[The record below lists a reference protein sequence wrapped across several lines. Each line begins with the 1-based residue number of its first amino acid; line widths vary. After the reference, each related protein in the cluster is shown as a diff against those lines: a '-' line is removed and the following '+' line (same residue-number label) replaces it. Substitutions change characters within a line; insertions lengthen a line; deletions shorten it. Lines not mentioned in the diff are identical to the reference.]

1 MAAEGSA
8 IDCIRTMRARIA
20 PSPRIYVPGCSGEP
34 LVLADA
40 LRQEPALA
48 AAVTFF
54 GVWIPG
60 VNRTDYAAFH
70 DDARNDSIFVAPEF
84 RKSLE
89 AGKARFRP
97 LTYSQAWR
105 WLGDTPVDA
114 AFVQTSA
121 PDAKGFVTPG
131 LSSDFSP
138 AILARRDVLKIAH
151 VNALMPAP
159 VAGPIFPLEHFDLT
173 VYVEHPILT
182 YEPPPPHA
190 VFSEI
195 ARNVARLVRD
205 GDTLQFGLGNVQLA
219 MPAALSGKKEL
230 QIHSG
235 MVSDPVLAALD
246 AGVIAKDPGTVTTG
260 VALGTE
266 RLYSR
271 VARDPRFRFE
281 PVGFTHD
288 IRTLAAIDNF
298 VAINSAIEVD
308 LFGQANAE
316 FQDGRQVSGGGGL
329 VDFLRGAAVS
339 KGGRPI
345 IALASAAKGGTVSR
359 IVPKLDAPA
368 VSVARTDTGF
378 VVTEYGVADLRGA
391 DIEERALALIAVAHP
406 AHRRNLAR
414 AWSKISGAL

>member
-1 MAAEGSA
+1 
-8 IDCIRTMRARIA
+8 
-20 PSPRIYVPGCSGEP
+20 
-34 LVLADA
+34 VLAEA
-40 LRQEPALA
+40 LRQAPALA
-48 AAVTFF
+48 AAATFL

-70 DDARNDSIFVAPEF
+70 AGARSDSIFLAPEF
-84 RKSLE
+84 RKSFE
-89 AGKARFRP
+89 AGKAHFRP

-105 WLGDTPVDA
+105 WLGETPIDA

-121 PDAKGFVTPG
+121 PDAKGFVTLG

-138 AILARRDVLKIAH
+138 AVLARHDVLKIAQI
-151 VNALMPAP
+151 NPLMPAP
-159 VAGPIFPLEHFDLT
+159 VAGPIFPLDLFDLT
-173 VYVEHPILT
+173 VHVEHPILT

-190 VFSEI
+190 VFLEI
-195 ARNVARLVRD
+195 ARNVARLIRD

-219 MPAALSGKKEL
+219 MPAALSAKREL
-230 QIHSG
+230 RIHSG

-246 AGVIAKDPGTVTTG
+246 AGVIAKDQGAVTTG

-271 VARDPRFRFE
+271 AARDPRFRFE

-288 IRTLAAIDNF
+288 IRTLASIDNL

-308 LFGQANAE
+308 LFGQVNAE

-339 KGGRPI
+339 KGGRAV
-345 IALASAAKGGTVSR
+345 IALASAAKDGTVSR
-359 IVPKLDAPA
+359 IVPKLNAPA
-368 VSVARTDTGF
+368 VTVTRADMGF
-378 VVTEYGVADLRGA
+378 VVTEYGVADLRDA
-391 DIEERALALIAVAHP
+391 DIEARARALIAVAHP
-406 AHRRNLAR
+406 AHRGDLAR
-414 AWSKISGAL
+414 EWSKIAGAL